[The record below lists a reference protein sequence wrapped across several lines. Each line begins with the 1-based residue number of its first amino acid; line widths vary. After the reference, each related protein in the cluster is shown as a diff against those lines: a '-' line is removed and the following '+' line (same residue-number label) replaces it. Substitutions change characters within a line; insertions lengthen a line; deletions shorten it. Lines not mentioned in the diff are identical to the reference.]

1 MGGGPKIKTFFQK
14 QLFCL
19 ANVLSVPGSRAK
31 KKKKKKKMIVSIIDC
46 CRKPDLGSRELRSPA
61 NLTKNYKKEKHL
73 IFLEPLLSTNFSVSK
88 KKSFPGKLFFGSENS
103 CGLEGPGFDSSSGVF
118 HRMSS
123 PSCSERE
130 KERKRERE
138 KERKREREKE
148 RKREREREREKER
161 KREREKERKRER
173 EKERKREREKERKR
187 ERKREREK
195 ERKREM

>member
-1 MGGGPKIKTFFQK
+1 MKKKNLSSFSSWVSNRGRGAKDKNFLSKAI
-14 QLFCL
+14 
-19 ANVLSVPGSRAK
+19 VLSGKCFVCSGLSGK

-138 KERKREREKE
+138 KCEVFFFLFLILYSTIF
-148 RKREREREREKER
+148 
-161 KREREKERKRER
+161 
-173 EKERKREREKERKR
+173 
-187 ERKREREK
+187 
-195 ERKREM
+195 